1 MNILTDDLNR
11 EISKIKE
18 KINSSTALNDDD
30 LKIILL
36 SMLNEE
42 DLHESKQ

>member
-1 MNILTDDLNR
+1 MDILKEDINR
-11 EISKIKE
+11 EFNRIKE
-18 KINSSTALNDDD
+18 KIDKTTALDEED

-42 DLHESKQ
+42 DLHESK

>member
-1 MNILTDDLNR
+1 MDILKEDINR
-11 EISKIKE
+11 EIDRIKE
-18 KINSSTALNDDD
+18 KIDKATVLNEED

-36 SMLNEE
+36 SMLSEE

>member
-1 MNILTDDLNR
+1 MDILKEDINR
-11 EISKIKE
+11 ELSRIKE
-18 KINSSTALNDDD
+18 KIDKATVLNEED